1 MIKPN
6 KLNKGATLGIIAPS
20 GPVYDKNRITK
31 GIEILKSLGFKVVI
45 SNNCYLKHGYL
56 AGEDSIRAADI
67 NRSFENKYLDGI
79 ICLRGGYG
87 ALRILDLI
95 DYNIINKNP
104 KAFIGYSDITALHSA
119 IHKNCNLVTFHGPM
133 VASDIADDDFWSNEA
148 LINSISGN
156 IYSYN
161 IKLNP
166 IKGGNVKGELV
177 GGNLSVICSL
187 IGSNF
192 LEDYENKLLFIE
204 DIGEE
209 PYRID
214 RMLQQLKLS
223 GIINKL
229 KGVILGQFTNCQA
242 RDEENSL
249 SLDYVINDFFAKM
262 AIPVYC
268 NLQAGHENKKITL
281 PLGIEVEILNNILS
295 FKEEGVV

>member
-1 MIKPN
+1 MIKPS
-6 KLNKGATLGIIAPS
+6 KLNIGATLGIIAPS

-31 GIEILKSLGFKVVI
+31 GIEILESLGFKVVI
-45 SNNCYLKHGYL
+45 SSNCYLKHGYL
-56 AGEDSIRAADI
+56 AGEDSIRAKDI
-67 NRSFENKYLDGI
+67 NKSFENKYLDGI

-95 DYNIINKNP
+95 DYNIINENP
-104 KAFIGYSDITALHSA
+104 KVFIGYSDITALHSA

-148 LINSISGN
+148 LINSVCGN

-187 IGSNF
+187 IGSSF
-192 LEDYENKLLFIE
+192 VEDYENKLLFIE

-209 PYRID
+209 PYRVD

-223 GIINKL
+223 GIISKL
-229 KGVILGQFTNCQA
+229 SGVILGQFTNCQA
-242 RDEENSL
+242 KDEENSL
-249 SLDYVINDFFAKM
+249 SLDYVINDFFANM